1 MSEGA
6 LEYKLIKETIINV
19 PVSDIIDRLAEI
31 VNDELNGYYIY
42 EEKPFIQVDN
52 SDNHI
57 EASLCN
63 DEPISEEFQDW
74 GRIFERAIET
84 LAKELR
90 DEGSE

>member
-19 PVSDIIDRLAEI
+19 PVSSIIDRLAEI
-31 VNDELNGYYIY
+31 VNDRLNNYHIY
-42 EEKPFIQVDN
+42 EEKPY
-52 SDNHI
+52 I
-57 EASLCN
+57 ETDSTDGHVECTLYN
-63 DEPISEEFQDW
+63 DEPMGEDFHNWE
-74 GRIFERAIET
+74 RTFERAIET